1 MWNLSWQVCI
11 LLSHFTVWL
20 SPRDKD
26 QVVWRSFS
34 LDFVIDNGDKLWSSC
49 IKERCSILHESRGT
63 DGSLWCTAVALHVL
77 VWTVLEAVVS
87 KELLTRHASTD
98 VGNSVHTLLS
108 VSHCK
113 TAPYN
118 NMKEIVLAMSHYFW
132 WSTWIYVLISY
143 TICQMVCILIESHS
157 ELKIC
162 NYYKLSSCT
171 RYSQYDKL
179 RFHGTLQWNCYLACF
194 IVRVLC
200 LKFALSPYYQIL
212 HK

>member
-1 MWNLSWQVCI
+1 MKIIIIIPSSGKYLRTHDLKLRITAKFQARMCNLSWQVCI

-34 LDFVIDNGDKLWSSC
+34 LGYVTDNGDNLRSSC
-49 IKERCSILHESRGT
+49 IMKGCSILHESRGT

-77 VWTVLEAVVS
+77 VRTVLEAVAS

-118 NMKEIVLAMSHYFW
+118 NMKETVLAMSHYLW
-132 WSTWIYVLISY
+132 CAYISHTPFVKWY
-143 TICQMVCILIESHS
+143 IFL
-157 ELKIC
+157 
-162 NYYKLSSCT
+162 
-171 RYSQYDKL
+171 
-179 RFHGTLQWNCYLACF
+179 
-194 IVRVLC
+194 
-200 LKFALSPYYQIL
+200 
-212 HK
+212 